1 MVFWSDHEIKM
12 PRKGVFSLNRE
23 IKMLHKSKIVQK
35 IAKIYIYI
43 YIYIIYTERGR
54 ETDRISLSAR
64 TLLINSNQL

>member
-35 IAKIYIYI
+35 IAKIS
-43 YIYIIYTERGR
+43 
-54 ETDRISLSAR
+54 SLKVYEDWS
-64 TLLINSNQL
+64 